1 MNFGHTEFE
10 VLMGHEYK
18 NTKDLEVQTRIQGVK
33 MGYVYTESFYL

>member
-10 VLMGHEYK
+10 VLMGQ